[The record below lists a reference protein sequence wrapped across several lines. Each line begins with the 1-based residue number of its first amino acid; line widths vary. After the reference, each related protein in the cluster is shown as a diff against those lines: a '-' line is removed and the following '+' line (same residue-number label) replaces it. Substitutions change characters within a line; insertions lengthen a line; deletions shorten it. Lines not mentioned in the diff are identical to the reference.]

1 MFLKNVSLTP
11 YRIVTSEGEYLI
23 KPGQYV
29 DVPVTTYN
37 NNKLIE
43 VDADGNPKSFEPKPR
58 ITEEVVRMAAPV
70 IEPVAPPPAVD
81 AIETI
86 KEDAPVSA
94 EEHVEKPKYGR
105 PKKL

>member
-23 KPGQYV
+23 KPGRWV
-29 DVPVTTYN
+29 DVPVVTYN
-37 NNKLIE
+37 RNKLIE
-43 VDADGNPKSFEPKPR
+43 VDADGNPKSLEPKPR

-70 IEPVAPPPAVD
+70 VEPVAPPPVVD
-81 AIETI
+81 AVEPI
-86 KEDAPVSA
+86 KEDVSVPA
-94 EEHVEKPKYGR
+94 EESVEKPKYGR